1 MATLTSTALTY
12 ADWAKRVEDDGRIA
26 IVVELLSQTN
36 EIMDDMLVLEANG
49 PTSHKTTVRTGIP
62 QATWRLL
69 NYGVPNA
76 KSTTAQIVDSIGNM
90 ESYSVI
96 DKDIADLNGNTAEF
110 RLSED
115 QSFLEGMSQQMA
127 QTVFYGNSAV
137 NAERFM
143 GFSPR
148 YNTVST
154 ANAQTA
160 YNVIDAGGT
169 GSTNTSVWLTVWGP
183 NTMHGIFPKGK
194 TGGLLHKDMGEWPVQ
209 DANGNTYQAYRTHFK
224 WELGMTVRDWR
235 YAVRICNI
243 DVTLLSGGSA
253 ANLINALIRAVHR
266 IPTMPSMASTE
277 QSTDAPGGGQ
287 MSMGRAAI
295 YCNRT
300 IRTYLDIQALN
311 KTNVLLRFEEWDGK
325 PITTFRGIPIRTVD
339 QLVSTEARVV

>member
-26 IVVELLSQTN
+26 VVVELLSQTN

-115 QSFLEGMSQQMA
+115 QSFMEGMSQQMA
-127 QTVFYGNSAV
+127 QTVFYGNTSV
-137 NAERFM
+137 NPERFM

-154 ANAQTA
+154 SNAQTA

-169 GSTNTSVWLTVWGP
+169 GSTNTSIWLVVWGP

-194 TGGLLHKDMGEWPVQ
+194 ISGLQHKDMGEWPVA

-243 DVTLLSGGSA
+243 NVTLLSGGSA

-266 IPTMPSMASTE
+266 IPTMPSSVSTE
-277 QSTDAPGGGQ
+277 QRTDAPGGGQ
-287 MSMGRAAI
+287 MSMGRAAL

-325 PITTFRGIPIRTVD
+325 PITTFRGIPVRTVD